1 MQFGQQQRQ
10 QQQKQRKEE
19 KKKLCKLFDI
29 ACRYNESSAIV
40 GRLSDGLI
48 VKDAVV
54 EIVALIL
61 CGLLLNGDSKRS
73 GGTVQVSNLFCS
85 GLLPVV

>member
-1 MQFGQQQRQ
+1 M
-10 QQQKQRKEE
+10 
-19 KKKLCKLFDI
+19 
-29 ACRYNESSAIV
+29 

-73 GGTVQVSNLFCS
+73 GGTVQVSNQFCS